1 MTIDEAIKIE
11 KHYGKKDKKALE
23 KLQED
28 FPMIEGIMDNNLH
41 EQLAEW
47 LEELK
52 IYKECNISKANFS
65 MGYNKAIDDFA
76 EALKKYYQC
85 YDIDLCLQDND
96 HFSYTDSFL
105 ALESYIDEIAQQ
117 LKAGGIDG

>member
-41 EQLAEW
+41 EQIAEW

-52 IYKECNISKANFS
+52 VYKECNISKANFS

-76 EALKKYYQC
+76 SRMKKDIGRYVHGD
-85 YDIDLCLQDND
+85 YDLFDYFVDD
-96 HFSYTDSFL
+96 
-105 ALESYIDEIAQQ
+105 IAEQ
-117 LKAGGIDG
+117 LKAGGIDGNERTNA